1 MNNSDILK
9 FAGIIGTVIGIV
21 LTGCGIYKR
30 NYAQMFIKA
39 SNYVDRSF
47 LIWSDHKRNATIM
60 LVIGLA
66 IIVIGLI
73 IFFVGFLK
81 ANAVANPES
90 DNQTS
95 KVNTADN
102 TSHIDIEDR
111 LAKLDNL
118 KSSGIITNEE
128 YDEKRKKIIDEI

>member
-1 MNNSDILK
+1 
-9 FAGIIGTVIGIV
+9 
-21 LTGCGIYKR
+21 
-30 NYAQMFIKA
+30 MFIKA